1 MLFILF
7 TRFFAFTMKS
17 GQEKYT
23 TAEASEMTREFT
35 IPCLLDFDTLKH
47 QFRELILQS
56 NAKASQRIS
65 YNNDFIN
72 GKTRNSSSIK
82 RKDVGKNAKESA
94 GRQLRPR
101 ECEVRRDKKRKSS
114 EHPKE
119 VYGAKPGTAG
129 SRQAMNAPKRGS
141 RAKKTSNY
149 ESDSDDS
156 IYTSNIVDGN
166 IVYSAIE
173 LKQKLQAYEAPSD
186 PKDWCKGFHIE
197 IPFLDLRIE
206 PTPPS
211 KPEGNG
217 VSAKLVSEEF
227 KSPED

>member
-1 MLFILF
+1 ML
-7 TRFFAFTMKS
+7 KS
-17 GQEKYT
+17 QRGVNLGQES
-23 TAEASEMTREFT
+23 ARWDE
-35 IPCLLDFDTLKH
+35 
-47 QFRELILQS
+47 
-56 NAKASQRIS
+56 
-65 YNNDFIN
+65 
-72 GKTRNSSSIK
+72 IK
-82 RKDVGKNAKESA
+82 RERVQNTPKRFMERNRE
-94 GRQLRPR
+94 QLDP
-101 ECEVRRDKKRKSS
+101 DKQWT
-114 EHPKE
+114 PLKE
-119 VYGAKPGTAG
+119 VAEP
-129 SRQAMNAPKRGS
+129 
-141 RAKKTSNY
+141 KKTSNY